1 MNQETFF
8 GSAMDRD
15 TTVETLKRQVAEFR
29 DARNWLKYDTPR
41 SLAISI
47 SVEAAELLEHFQWKT
62 DEQMQSVLANP
73 SRKNDISNELSDVLI
88 YCFGFSDVL
97 GIDISEAV
105 RRKLQKNGDKYPVV
119 DKLPA

>member
-1 MNQETFF
+1 
-8 GSAMDRD
+8 
-15 TTVETLKRQVAEFR
+15 
-29 DARNWLKYDTPR
+29 
-41 SLAISI
+41 
-47 SVEAAELLEHFQWKT
+47 
-62 DEQMQSVLANP
+62 MQSVLANP